1 MLYFADNKMTRS
13 LFCAVIGFFI
23 MASLSLPAYCG
34 NDETE
39 VIVTGMADGTTAR
52 SRDVAIDDALRQ
64 AVKQGMGTFVSTE
77 TLVEN
82 MILIED
88 SIYSETKG
96 YIKSYEVVKES
107 KSDGAYQVK
116 ISAIVKLSKLADDLE
131 SIGLLMRKKQN
142 PRVMVIVFSSEVG
155 GAYLGFDREGSM
167 NLENQIE
174 GGLARKGFRIVDAG
188 QVSHKKQVEAALH
201 GNDMSGASRMAKDF
215 GAEMLITGEVRREYV
230 DTRHLYG
237 MKVRFF
243 TNEVRLKALETDT
256 AKVLYS
262 GYKTQPPSGINHLEP
277 LEEASA
283 ELIDEMVTGILQQW
297 SKDVYQIASYEL
309 NISNASYKDLS
320 SVKKELKNIRGI
332 GGVQTRSFQ
341 SGNAVL
347 EVKYKGSLEDL
358 ADRISQMKKP
368 ALEIMGLQ
376 SNSIDM
382 KVAGK

>member
-1 MLYFADNKMTRS
+1 MFYFAFNKMARFF
-13 LFCAVIGFFI
+13 LWVAIGFFI
-23 MASLSLPAYCG
+23 MSNLALPAYCG
-34 NDETE
+34 DDQTE
-39 VIVTGMADGTTAR
+39 VIATGMADGTSAR
-52 SRDVAIDDALRQ
+52 SRDVALDDALRQ
-64 AVKQGMGTFVSTE
+64 AVQQGMGTFVSTE

-96 YIKSYEVVKES
+96 YIKSYEIIKEN

-116 ISAIVKLSKLADDLE
+116 ISAVVKLSKLADDLE
-131 SIGLLMRKKQN
+131 SIGLLIRKKQN
-142 PRVMVIVFSSEVG
+142 PRVMVILYSTVVSG
-155 GAYLGFDREGSM
+155 TYLGFTREGSM

-174 GGLARKGFRIVDAG
+174 GSLARKGFRIVDAG
-188 QVSHKKQVEAALH
+188 QVSHKKKVESALH
-201 GNDMSGASRMAKDF
+201 GNDMSAASRMAKDF
-215 GAEMLITGEVRREYV
+215 GAEMLITGEVKREYV

-262 GYKTQPPSGINHLEP
+262 GYKTQPPSGVNHLEP

-283 ELIDEMVTGILQQW
+283 ELIEEMASGILQQW
-297 SKDVYQIASYEL
+297 SKDVYQTASYEL
-309 NISNASYKDLS
+309 NISDASYQDLS
-320 SVKKELKNIRGI
+320 SLKKKLKNIRGI

-341 SGNAVL
+341 SGKAVL

-358 ADRISQMKKP
+358 ADRVSQMKKP
-368 ALEIMGLQ
+368 VMEIMGLQ
-376 SNSIDM
+376 SNSLDL
-382 KVAGK
+382 KVAGE

>member
-1 MLYFADNKMTRS
+1 MVNLP
-13 LFCAVIGFFI
+13 
-23 MASLSLPAYCG
+23 LPAYCG

-39 VIVTGMADGTTAR
+39 VTATGMADGTTAQ
-52 SRDVAIDDALRQ
+52 SRDTAIDDALRQ
-64 AVKQGMGTFVSTE
+64 AVQQGMGTFVSTE

-88 SIYSETKG
+88 RIYSETRG
-96 YIKSYEVVKES
+96 YIKSYEIIKEN

-131 SIGLLMRKKQN
+131 SIGLLIRKKQN
-142 PRVMVIVFSSEVG
+142 PRVMVLVYSTEVSG
-155 GAYLGFDREGSM
+155 SYLGFNREGSM

-174 GGLARKGFRIVDAG
+174 GSLARKGFRIVDAG
-188 QVSHKKQVEAALH
+188 QVSHKKNVESALQ
-201 GNDMSGASRMAKDF
+201 GNDMAGAARVAKDF

-230 DTRHLYG
+230 DTRQLYG

-262 GYKTQPPSGINHLEP
+262 GYKTQPPSGVNHLEP

-283 ELIDEMVTGILQQW
+283 ELIEEMVSGILQQW

-309 NISNASYKDLS
+309 NVSGASYKDLS
-320 SVKKELKNIRGI
+320 SLKKELKNIRGI

-341 SGNAVL
+341 SGKAVL
-347 EVKYKGSLEDL
+347 EVKYKGSLEEL
-358 ADRISQMKKP
+358 ADRVSQLKKP
-368 ALEIMGLQ
+368 VFEIMGLQ

-382 KVAGK
+382 KVAAE